1 MKPINGSPAKKG
13 GKKAGGA
20 EAGAKKAKAAAGAV
34 KKTVS
39 KAKTNV
45 VKAGR
50 KKLNKVRV
58 FKPAYLHKSDSAR
71 VIWAF
76 FAKRPLEG
84 CG

>member
-13 GKKAGGA
+13 GKTAGGA

-50 KKLNKVRV
+50 KKLNKVRTRR
-58 FKPAYLHKSDSAR
+58 PIYLYKSW
-71 VIWAF
+71 IQ
-76 FAKRPLEG
+76 
-84 CG
+84 